1 MCVSVTKC
9 CRTVRKNETR
19 KENKKLVEGAER
31 NDGGRSERDKRKSG
45 KNVKMSVVP
54 RSLKFWDLGGL
65 PRLVV

>member
-31 NDGGRSERDKRKSG
+31 NDGGRSERRVEDGR
-45 KNVKMSVVP
+45 
-54 RSLKFWDLGGL
+54 RFLKTWWD
-65 PRLVV
+65 